1 MATGDGVLSDGT
13 ELWLTNS
20 SDVLTKVVGLMSIN
34 RPSLAIGKVETTDH
48 DSGKVKEYIPG
59 HGDMPELQFV
69 IKYEPGSPTDLLIE
83 EHKASREKRPFKLVT
98 PEEDGSTQDHEA
110 TIFLMT
116 YVPDNAPLG
125 GVRTA
130 TVTGQP
136 GVIVQSPS
144 EA

>member
-20 SDVLTKVVGLMSIN
+20 SDVLTKVVGLMSVN
-34 RPSLAIGKVETTDH
+34 RPSLAIAKVETTDH

-59 HGDMPELQFV
+59 HGDMPELQFTL
-69 IKYEPGSPTDLLIE
+69 KYEPGSATDLLIE
-83 EHKASREKRPFKLVT
+83 EHKASREKRPFKIVT
-98 PEEDGSTQDHEA
+98 PEEDGTTQDHEG

-125 GVRTA
+125 AIRTA

-136 GVIVQSPS
+136 SAIAQS
-144 EA
+144 AT